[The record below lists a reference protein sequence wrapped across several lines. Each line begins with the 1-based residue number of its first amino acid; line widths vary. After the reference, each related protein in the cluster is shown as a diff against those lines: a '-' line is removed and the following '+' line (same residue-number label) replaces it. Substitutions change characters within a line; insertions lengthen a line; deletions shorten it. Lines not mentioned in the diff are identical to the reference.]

1 MNKPVGGRGK
11 KAPYESTHIRI
22 PEPIKHRVEE
32 LKALYANDNLE
43 EYDKL
48 IAENQHLADE
58 YRKLLTGN
66 EQVSDSQEKVL
77 PNLKE
82 AIELAIKE
90 LAKKKSARETVT
102 KLLTALYNQ
111 TVTIESL
118 K

>member
-32 LKALYANDNLE
+32 LKALYANDCLE

-48 IAENQHLADE
+48 VAENQRLADE
-58 YRKLLTGN
+58 QRKLLTGN
-66 EQVSDSQEKVL
+66 TEESELQKNVL
-77 PNLKE
+77 PTLDK
-82 AIELAIKE
+82 AIELAVKE
-90 LAKKKSARETVT
+90 LAKKKSARETVA
-102 KLLTALYNQ
+102 KLLTALYSEI
-111 TVTIESL
+111 VTIESL